1 MQADKFYYLQKYK
14 FNKFRFSATSRLKLK
29 ANRIKKLML
38 YMLKKKLKYKKKSQ
52 LKLKYKKFTLNYFL
66 CKNLQYKYGWL
77 YTNPRFYSRK
87 KSITQT

>member
-38 YMLKKKLKYKKKSQ
+38 YMLKKKTKIQEKIS
-52 LKLKYKKFTLNYFL
+52 T
-66 CKNLQYKYGWL
+66 
-77 YTNPRFYSRK
+77 
-87 KSITQT
+87 